1 MPTVP
6 WGATQEHI
14 LISEAKTLKAKD
26 PKDSLAIAI
35 RSALAHISAQEEIN
49 KALEEQNM
57 QIRAQ
62 LSMPIPSQPA
72 AARIQ

>member
-14 LISEAKTLKAKD
+14 LISEAKTLQAHN
-26 PKDSLAIAI
+26 PRDSVAIAI
-35 RSALAHISAQEEIN
+35 RSALACINAQEEQ
-49 KALEEQNM
+49 LLQL
-57 QIRAQ
+57 RAQ
-62 LSMPIPSQPA
+62 LNIPVSTQPP